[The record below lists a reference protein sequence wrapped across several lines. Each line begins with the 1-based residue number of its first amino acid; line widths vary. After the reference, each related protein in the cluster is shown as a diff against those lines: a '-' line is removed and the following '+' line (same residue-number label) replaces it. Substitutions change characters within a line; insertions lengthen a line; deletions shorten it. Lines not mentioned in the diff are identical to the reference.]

1 MSNNNIPE
9 RKDVPSSDKWDL
21 TTLFK
26 SDDDWEKA
34 LAEILPDAELLKPT
48 KENLDNLRKPSLKP
62 LNYMKN
68 CGKMQNLSAITQV
81 CRKLPTKVTAL
92 LLTGKAELPWH
103 VLRQVQN

>member
-34 LAEILPDAELLKPT
+34 LAEILPDAEAVETYKGKLGQSKETLL
-48 KENLDNLRKPSLKP
+48 EALK
-62 LNYMKN
+62 LYE
-68 CGKMQNLSAITQV
+68 
-81 CRKLPTKVTAL
+81 KLWKDPGRGSGTGRRYRRGGAGDQAGVRRVQPAGQ
-92 LLTGKAELPWH
+92 LT
-103 VLRQVQN
+103 